1 VFDSKLALLLLI
13 WFLPFSPVQAQMT
26 LLDKKFESQVEDKE
40 KTLAICKK
48 QYESAAYLFVRPKKE
63 GFEGSLNAIGVA
75 SGLEDDFD
83 GFRFIA
89 TPKGVQAISPSVVQ
103 QPSGKWKCERGS
115 IDAPMLLGKE
125 YIKNLPLL
133 RLDCPPIPLSY
144 RRWGHSCASGPVTYR
159 SQKRMIK
166 EERCRT
172 SLDCLVF
179 YGQDGGGKASRT
191 VTGVS
196 LKSIQS
202 LFPYDERVLFF
213 YAKTTG
219 ENIYEVRIGPDDL
232 DCAAY
237 YSRNGQ
243 QEAYEWKGENK
254 SRMREVYVSCLQS
267 KAVKLFKG

>member
-1 VFDSKLALLLLI
+1 
-13 WFLPFSPVQAQMT
+13 MT

-63 GFEGSLNAIGVA
+63 GFEGALNAFGVA
-75 SGLEDDFD
+75 AGLEDDFD

-89 TPKGVQAISPSVVQ
+89 TPKGVQAVSPSVVQ
-103 QPSGKWKCERGS
+103 QPSGKWKCARGS

-125 YIKNLPLL
+125 YIKKLPLL

-172 SLDCLVF
+172 GLDCLVF
-179 YGQDGGGKASRT
+179 YGQDEGGKASRT
-191 VTGVS
+191 VIGVS
-196 LKSIQS
+196 LKSVET
-202 LFPYDERVLFF
+202 LFPYEERVLFAF
-213 YAKTTG
+213 RSRSGDDMYQ
-219 ENIYEVRIGPDDL
+219 VRIGSDDL
-232 DCAAY
+232 RCIASHHQSGLPIY
-237 YSRNGQ
+237 KMIHE
-243 QEAYEWKGENK
+243 EAYEWKRKNK
-254 SRMREVYVSCLQS
+254 SHMRKEYVSCLQS
-267 KAVKLFKG
+267 RVIELFNG